1 MGSLANT
8 PLFSPIIEQLV
19 VTPLFRRILLMAAF
33 IAFAGLATVLLIF
46 FLSTTTLGF
55 AQKCAGGSCWG
66 YQLDQYTFSKRT
78 VLTITGS
85 WGLRLQYELPRMLIQ
100 KANEDRWLATDRALY
115 LNLLCKPLADV
126 SATGT
131 PLRLIYDFQ
140 RGEMYVSSPLQ
151 LWRAKDSQVG
161 AASKSWLTEAEFQRI
176 LTRIEP

>member
-1 MGSLANT
+1 
-8 PLFSPIIEQLV
+8 
-19 VTPLFRRILLMAAF
+19 MAAF
-33 IAFAGLATVLLIF
+33 VACAGLATVLLVF
-46 FLSTTTLGF
+46 FLSTDTLGF

-78 VLTITGS
+78 VLTITGT

-100 KANEDRWLATDRALY
+100 RANEDRWLATDRALY
-115 LNLLCKPLADV
+115 LNLRCKPFTDPA
-126 SATGT
+126 AAGT

-151 LWRAKDSQVG
+151 LWRAQESQSG
-161 AASKSWLTEAEFQRI
+161 EAAKNWLTEAEFQRI